1 MRIPRPKKGCSCA
14 RCQLFEIGVTLATKT
29 EQTGIQE
36 YAIAAAKIVE
46 ARYWIQ
52 AANELEG
59 IAIAERCA
67 EVAQLN

>member
-1 MRIPRPKKGCSCA
+1 MRIPRPKKHCECA
-14 RCQLFEIGVTLATKT
+14 RCQLFAIGSVLATKT

-36 YAIAAAKIVE
+36 YAVAAAKIVE

-52 AANELEG
+52 AAHELED
-59 IAIAERCA
+59 IEIIEKCA